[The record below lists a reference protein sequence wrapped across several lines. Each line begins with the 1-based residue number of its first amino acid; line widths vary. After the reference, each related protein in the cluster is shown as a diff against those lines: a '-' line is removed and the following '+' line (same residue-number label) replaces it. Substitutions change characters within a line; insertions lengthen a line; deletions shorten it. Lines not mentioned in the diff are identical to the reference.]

1 MSKYEPLQRYL
12 AEQPGRELPM
22 TFKDIESVL
31 GFRLPDSARAHRP
44 WWSNNVGT
52 HVNAAAW
59 RRAGWRTAR
68 VDLASEKVTF
78 VREPSPQGGVAET
91 ATAWGRKDEAIV
103 LTVGALSRTAVRMI
117 DDAAEELRA
126 DRAQAVAAILDACAL
141 ERRRRLFETLPVA
154 TMPPG
159 FDSTAIIRADRD
171 GR

>member
-12 AEQPGRELPM
+12 AQQPGEEAPM
-22 TFKDIESVL
+22 TFKEIEAVL
-31 GFRLPDSARAHRP
+31 GFKLPESARAHRP

-78 VREPSPQGGVAET
+78 VRDHAPQAGVAET
-91 ATAWGRKDEAIV
+91 GAAWGRQDETIAV
-103 LTVGALSRTAVRMI
+103 TVGALSRTAVRMI
-117 DDAAEELRA
+117 DDAAEQLNV
-126 DRAQAVAAILDACAL
+126 DRAEAVAAILDACAL
-141 ERRRRLFETLPVA
+141 ERRRRLFESLPVA